1 MTGDTIIRLAD
12 TVIKQDDITI
22 LDRVNIEINRGEFV
36 YLIGRTGSG
45 KTSLLKTL
53 YGELKLKT
61 GEGKIVNYNLKGI
74 KPRKISELR
83 RTIGIVFQDFQ
94 LLMDRSVKENL
105 VFVMRSTGWSN
116 KAEMNQKVDELL
128 SRVGIEGKHHHLP
141 GQLSGGEQQRVAIA
155 RALINDPE
163 LILAD
168 EPTGNLDPITSDEI
182 MKLLFEISSS
192 GKAILMATHDYH
204 IINKF
209 PSRTLKSGSSRR
221 ISFLI
226 FLDLI
231 DQQHQFVKIELLYRR
246 SSF

>member
-1 MTGDTIIRLAD
+1 MSGDTIIQLINS
-12 TVIKQDDITI
+12 VIKQDDITI
-22 LDRVNIEINRGEFV
+22 LDQVNIEINRGEFV

-45 KTSLLKTL
+45 KSSLLKTL

-74 KPRKISELR
+74 KSKKISELR

-105 VFVMRSTGWSN
+105 IFVMKSTGWEN
-116 KAEMNQKVDELL
+116 KGKMNEKVDELL
-128 SRVGIEGKHHHLP
+128 NRVGIEGKHHKFP

-182 MKLLFEISSS
+182 MKLLFEISST

-209 PSRTLKSGSSRR
+209 PSRTLKTEDGA
-221 ISFLI
+221 ISEINLAQAEEFR
-226 FLDLI
+226 F
-231 DQQHQFVKIELLYRR
+231 
-246 SSF
+246 

>member
-1 MTGDTIIRLAD
+1 MTGNTIIRLAD

-94 LLMDRSVKENL
+94 LLMDRSIKENL
-105 VFVMRSTGWSN
+105 VFVIN
-116 KAEMNQKVDELL
+116 C
-128 SRVGIEGKHHHLP
+128 
-141 GQLSGGEQQRVAIA
+141 VA
-155 RALINDPE
+155 R
-163 LILAD
+163 
-168 EPTGNLDPITSDEI
+168 
-182 MKLLFEISSS
+182 
-192 GKAILMATHDYH
+192 
-204 IINKF
+204 
-209 PSRTLKSGSSRR
+209 
-221 ISFLI
+221 FL
-226 FLDLI
+226 
-231 DQQHQFVKIELLYRR
+231 
-246 SSF
+246 

>member
-1 MTGDTIIRLAD
+1 MSGDTIIQLINS
-12 TVIKQDDITI
+12 VIKQDDITI
-22 LDRVNIEINRGEFV
+22 LDQVNIEINRGEFV

-45 KTSLLKTL
+45 KSSLLKTL

-74 KPRKISELR
+74 KSKKISELR

-105 VFVMRSTGWSN
+105 IFVMKSTGWKN
-116 KAEMNQKVDELL
+116 KAKMNEKVDELL
-128 SRVGIEGKHHHLP
+128 NRVGIEGKHHKFP

-182 MKLLFEISSS
+182 MKLLFEISST

-209 PSRTLKSGSSRR
+209 PSRTLKTEDGA
-221 ISFLI
+221 ISEINLAQAEEFR
-226 FLDLI
+226 F
-231 DQQHQFVKIELLYRR
+231 
-246 SSF
+246 

>member
-1 MTGDTIIRLAD
+1 MSGDTIIQLINS
-12 TVIKQDDITI
+12 VIKQDDITI
-22 LDRVNIEINRGEFV
+22 LDQVNIEINRGEFV

-45 KTSLLKTL
+45 KSSLLKTL

-74 KPRKISELR
+74 KSKKISELR

-105 VFVMRSTGWSN
+105 IFVMKSTGWGN
-116 KAEMNQKVDELL
+116 KGKMNEKVDELL
-128 SRVGIEGKHHHLP
+128 NRVGIEGKHHKFP

-182 MKLLFEISSS
+182 MQLLFEISSS

-209 PSRTLKSGSSRR
+209 PSRTLKTEEGTVSEINLAQAEEFR
-221 ISFLI
+221 F
-226 FLDLI
+226 
-231 DQQHQFVKIELLYRR
+231 
-246 SSF
+246 